1 MTKTKQEKNKFC
13 LANDCTHVLPTGR
26 RKYCS
31 DKCANRIKKRAYRA
45 NKATDT
51 YQVEKIVD
59 TNVQKRRGNYYA
71 IMDKKNFFDDLLKG
85 TKTKQEVAD
94 ILG

>member
-1 MTKTKQEKNKFC
+1 MNKTKQEKNNFC
-13 LANDCTHVLPTGR
+13 LANDCTHVLPAGR

-51 YQVEKIVD
+51 YLVEKIVD
-59 TNVQKRRGNYYA
+59 TQTYRNVEATITPLWR
-71 IMDKKNFFDDLLKG
+71 KKIFSR
-85 TKTKQEVAD
+85 TC
-94 ILG
+94 